1 MRILSRKEELILLAV
16 WKLQDN
22 AYGVTIREYIEKMTG
37 LKWLFG
43 AIYSPLSRLVKQG
56 LVESIECAPL
66 PEKGGRSR
74 MIFRLTPLGKKA
86 LQQVR
91 ELSTAIWDDV
101 PPLSGDPR

>member
-1 MRILSRKEELILLAV
+1 MKILSRKEELILLAV

-37 LKWLFG
+37 LKWVFG
-43 AIYSPLSRLVKQG
+43 AIYSPLSRLVQQG
-56 LVESIECAPL
+56 LVESFECAPL

-74 MIFRLTPLGKKA
+74 VLFRLTPLGVKA

-91 ELSTAIWDDV
+91 ELSTSIWEDV
-101 PPLSGDPR
+101 PPLTGDLK

>member
-1 MRILSRKEELILLAV
+1 MKKILSRKEELILLAV

-37 LKWLFG
+37 LKWVFG
-43 AIYSPLSRLVKQG
+43 AIYSPLSRLVKQE
-56 LVESIECAPL
+56 LVESFECPPL

-74 MIFRLTPLGKKA
+74 MLFQLTPIGKKA
-86 LQQVR
+86 LLQIK

-101 PPLSGDPR
+101 PPLFD

>member
-37 LKWLFG
+37 LKWVFG

-74 MIFRLTPLGKKA
+74 MVFGLTPLGKKA
-86 LQQVR
+86 LHQVR
-91 ELSTAIWDDV
+91 ELSTSIWDDV
-101 PPLSGDPR
+101 PPLTEDVK